1 MRFRIPPHLKETVNV
16 MRESAFERN
25 NPEPVAEGVKC
36 MIAPGK
42 DLVHLESGVPVQES
56 DWIVLL
62 ELPNSAITEGDFLV
76 FAEGSGGDFPEG
88 TELKVH
94 GIRSLKNGHVM
105 LLEIN
110 DVTVP

>member
-16 MRESAFERN
+16 MRESAFERG
-25 NPEPVAEGVKC
+25 ETETVAEGVKC
-36 MIAPGK
+36 LIAPGK

-62 ELPNSAITEGDFLV
+62 ELPNSAIAQGDFLV
-76 FAEGSGGDFPEG
+76 FEEGSGGDFPEG
-88 TELKVH
+88 AELKVH